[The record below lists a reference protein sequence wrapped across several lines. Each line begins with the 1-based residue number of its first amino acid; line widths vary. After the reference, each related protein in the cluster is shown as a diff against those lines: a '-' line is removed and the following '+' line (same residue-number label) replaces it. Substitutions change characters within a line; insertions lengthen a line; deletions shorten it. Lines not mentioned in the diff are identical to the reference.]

1 MATHGVNS
9 GYDKVTVVFIC
20 IVAGNVLPAPAG
32 TATAAP
38 AAPSQPV
45 TTTQSLPN
53 VSDIQMQR
61 AYAALGLPYTGSPS
75 PQSGHQQGGLNI
87 RPPGSN
93 SPGIFSHKYNSKL
106 IYV

>member
-1 MATHGVNS
+1 L
-9 GYDKVTVVFIC
+9 IC
-20 IVAGNVLPAPAG
+20 IVAENVLPAPVG

-45 TTTQSLPN
+45 TTTQSIPN

-75 PQSGHQQGGLNI
+75 QHAGHQQGGLNI

-93 SPGIFSHKYNSKL
+93 SPGMCSYNL
-106 IYV
+106 YN